1 MTPTN
6 KYHYFHTMKL
16 SQKELEWIRNGL
28 LAAYSL
34 RNTSLPLRATV
45 WEPWKEAFLNKI
57 TDELYP
63 EEMDQI

>member
-1 MTPTN
+1 M
-6 KYHYFHTMKL
+6 HL
-16 SQKELEWIRNGL
+16 SKKELEWVRNGL
-28 LAAYSL
+28 LATRAL
-34 RNTSLPLRATV
+34 RNTSIPLRATV